1 MMAQAGVNPAE
12 AGVVA
17 ERFSAQARFLETT
30 VIQQLQE
37 KKAIEFLHG
46 QLMATRA
53 LVNSLEQHHDLQSQQ
68 IEANLQKALA
78 VYEQAIALRH
88 QQNLLQNVIS
98 TLRRDKSTLRKAA
111 GLPAEH
117 DPATGSSPSNAAHM
131 KPPSLDDLLP
141 PRSTH
146 HAPSTA
152 GLRSTTAILT
162 EHSLTA
168 HQGDLAAAGLAGPG
182 AMGMWMNHAA
192 AGVAGQPATSR
203 PPLRAD
209 AGLDVLAIAARKHS
223 D

>member
-78 VYEQAIALRH
+78 VYEQAIALR
-88 QQNLLQNVIS
+88 
-98 TLRRDKSTLRKAA
+98 A
-111 GLPAEH
+111 PAEP
-117 DPATGSSPSNAAHM
+117 PAECHQHAAPRQVGCERRPAS
-131 KPPSLDDLLP
+131 PPS
-141 PRSTH
+141 
-146 HAPSTA
+146 
-152 GLRSTTAILT
+152 TT
-162 EHSLTA
+162 
-168 HQGDLAAAGLAGPG
+168 
-182 AMGMWMNHAA
+182 
-192 AGVAGQPATSR
+192 R
-203 PPLRAD
+203 PP
-209 AGLDVLAIAARKHS
+209 ARRRRTRPT
-223 D
+223 

>member
-1 MMAQAGVNPAE
+1 MAQAGVNPAE

-111 GLPAEH
+111 GLRGARPGHRLVAVERGPHEAALARRPA
-117 DPATGSSPSNAAHM
+117 AAA
-131 KPPSLDDLLP
+131 LDAPRALDGGLLP
-141 PRSTH
+141 P
-146 HAPSTA
+146 
-152 GLRSTTAILT
+152 TTAILT

-168 HQGDLAAAGLAGPG
+168 HQGDLAAAGLAG
-182 AMGMWMNHAA
+182 
-192 AGVAGQPATSR
+192 
-203 PPLRAD
+203 RARW
-209 AGLDVLAIAARKHS
+209 ACG
-223 D
+223 

>member
-88 QQNLLQNVIS
+88 QQNL
-98 TLRRDKSTLRKAA
+98 
-111 GLPAEH
+111 
-117 DPATGSSPSNAAHM
+117 
-131 KPPSLDDLLP
+131 
-141 PRSTH
+141 
-146 HAPSTA
+146 
-152 GLRSTTAILT
+152 
-162 EHSLTA
+162 
-168 HQGDLAAAGLAGPG
+168 
-182 AMGMWMNHAA
+182 MNHFVEI
-192 AGVAGQPATSR
+192 GCNLFRYHQLHQNHQNLHYHQNL
-203 PPLRAD
+203 LR
-209 AGLDVLAIAARKHS
+209 LHFE
-223 D
+223 